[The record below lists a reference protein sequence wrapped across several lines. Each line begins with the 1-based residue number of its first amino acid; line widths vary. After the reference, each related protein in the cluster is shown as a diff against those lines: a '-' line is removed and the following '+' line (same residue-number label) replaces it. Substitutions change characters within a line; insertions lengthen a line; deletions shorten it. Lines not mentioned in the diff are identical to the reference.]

1 MDTFNEAAEVTE
13 RLNRDHNAELD
24 EQLRLFADSRQK
36 ATAFQQLAD
45 TIEILT
51 NKLKDTYCKMHRA
64 ATTLQGQLPTERQR
78 WNGASRQW
86 EWVGQ
91 DDNRLSDE
99 AVKEAESHLSKYE
112 QAWDFGRLGKLRSS
126 MQTVLNKALKT
137 EDIPHRVVNSLMLTL
152 KHDFPT
158 VGWRSSFLGATSLNS
173 GIGDALRC
181 MRTCDEMVDILWD
194 KSLTVSLQHP
204 SKRRRTE

>member
-1 MDTFNEAAEVTE
+1 MTE

-45 TIEILT
+45 TIEVLT

-64 ATTLQGQLPTERQR
+64 ATALQGQLPTERQR
-78 WNGASRQW
+78 WNDVSRQW
-86 EWVGQ
+86 EWIGQ

-112 QAWDFGRLGKLRSS
+112 QDDLHFCG
-126 MQTVLNKALKT
+126 
-137 EDIPHRVVNSLMLTL
+137 
-152 KHDFPT
+152 
-158 VGWRSSFLGATSLNS
+158 TS
-173 GIGDALRC
+173 
-181 MRTCDEMVDILWD
+181 
-194 KSLTVSLQHP
+194 
-204 SKRRRTE
+204 